1 MRTRETGSDASERQT
16 ASAGE
21 LCERAQQNER
31 SEDNPDTIL
40 YKSPLMQRGF
50 FYCMNKQDKNPRKGF
65 GYHTLFLLQAMGDRI
80 RQLFE
85 SIRSL

>member
-1 MRTRETGSDASERQT
+1 MRTRDEGSNASERQM

-21 LCERAQQNER
+21 LRERAQQNER

-50 FYCMNKQDKNPRKGF
+50 F
-65 GYHTLFLLQAMGDRI
+65 LLDEQAG
-80 RQLFE
+80 
-85 SIRSL
+85 